1 MKKNYFPLIIVLVLC
16 AVLVAVSFLKEKN
29 INISHN
35 NDEIV
40 NEQVENTDN
49 DNKTESETIKEEVF
63 NQEDENNEDNVLNEE
78 ASKGTKKQDKKESGK
93 GLFLGMDD
101 SNFLVIFMSDEN
113 GSPKEYRFAIDRS
126 LNFENSDVEIGDSVS
141 FEYITDSKDTKTIT
155 KISKSN

>member
-16 AVLVAVSFLKEKN
+16 AVLVAVSFMKEKS
-29 INISHN
+29 INTSLN

-40 NEQVENTDN
+40 NEQIEEN
-49 DNKTESETIKEEVF
+49 DNKNETIKEEIF
-63 NQEDENNEDNVLNEE
+63 NQDDEKNKNNQLKEE
-78 ASKGTKKQDKKESGK
+78 VSEETKNKNNKESGK

-126 LNFENSDVEIGDSVS
+126 LNFENSDVEIGDTVS
-141 FEYITDSKDTKTIT
+141 FEYMIDSKDTKTIT

>member
-16 AVLVAVSFLKEKN
+16 AVLVAVSFMKEKS
-29 INISHN
+29 INTSLN

-40 NEQVENTDN
+40 NEQIEENN
-49 DNKTESETIKEEVF
+49 NKNETIKEEIF
-63 NQEDENNEDNVLNEE
+63 NQEDENNKGSASNVE
-78 ASKGTKKQDKKESGK
+78 ASKETKNQSNKESGK

-101 SNFLVIFMSDEN
+101 SNFIVIFMSDES

-126 LNFENSDVEIGDSVS
+126 INFENSDVQIGDNVS
-141 FEYITDSKDTKTIT
+141 FEYITDSKDTKTII

>member
-16 AVLVAVSFLKEKN
+16 AVLVAVSFMKEKS
-29 INISHN
+29 INTSLN

-40 NEQVENTDN
+40 NEQIEENN
-49 DNKTESETIKEEVF
+49 NKNETIKEEIF
-63 NQEDENNEDNVLNEE
+63 NQEDENNKGSASNVE
-78 ASKGTKKQDKKESGK
+78 ASKETKNQSNKESGK

-101 SNFLVIFMSDEN
+101 SNFIVIFMSDES

-126 LNFENSDVEIGDSVS
+126 INFENSDVQIGDNVS